1 MAKLYTNEN
10 MDYAV
15 VELLRG
21 LNHDVKTTKDAGK
34 ANQSIPDEE
43 VLAFA
48 HSETRIVVT
57 FNYQDFK
64 RLHRQT
70 PEHSGIII
78 CTEDRDVIA
87 LAYRI
92 HKAIES
98 EGVNLE
104 GLLIRVIRPNPS
116 LKKI

>member
-21 LNHDVKTTKDAGK
+21 LNHDVMTTKDAGK
-34 ANQSIPDEE
+34 ANQGIPDEE
-43 VLAFA
+43 VLAYA
-48 HSETRIVVT
+48 HSDTRIVVT

-64 RLHRQT
+64 RVHRQF

-78 CTEDRDVIA
+78 CTEDRDVVG

-92 HKAIES
+92 HSAIES
-98 EGVNLE
+98 ANGNL
-104 GLLIRVIRPNPS
+104 GGCLVRVIRPNPS
-116 LKKI
+116 LKKS